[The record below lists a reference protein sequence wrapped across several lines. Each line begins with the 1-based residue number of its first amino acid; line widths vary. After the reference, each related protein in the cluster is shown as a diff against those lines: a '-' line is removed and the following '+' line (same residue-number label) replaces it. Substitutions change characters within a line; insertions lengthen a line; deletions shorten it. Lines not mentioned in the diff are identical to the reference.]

1 MTKAELWW
9 RGPEWLAD
17 PKKWPTDI
25 VTHATQRSQ
34 LERKVQRELFAV
46 AVEVNHDCDHVLEK
60 FGLRKALRVSAWIS
74 RFTHNSRHPSK
85 KTVGPLST
93 QEISAQELF
102 WIKRS
107 QRQRTNDAKFSDDKE
122 QLNLKPNVEGVLE
135 CGGCIK
141 GDYPVYLPDSALYTV
156 KVVQR
161 AHVVT
166 LHRGAGLTMAK
177 VRERFWVPRLRKLV
191 KSILKSCW
199 KCKRFR
205 AIPAQSPHPG
215 ILPRERTEGNMLFNV
230 I

>member
-1 MTKAELWW
+1 MDLT
-9 RGPEWLAD
+9 
-17 PKKWPTDI
+17 I
-25 VTHATQRSQ
+25 
-34 LERKVQRELFAV
+34 
-46 AVEVNHDCDHVLEK
+46 
-60 FGLRKALRVSAWIS
+60 
-74 RFTHNSRHPSK
+74 HPSK
-85 KTVGPLST
+85 KTVGPLCT

-107 QRQRTNDAKFSDDKE
+107 QHQGTNDAKFPDDKE

-135 CGGCIK
+135 CHGCIQ
-141 GDYPVYLPDSALYTV
+141 GDYPVYLQDSALYTV

-161 AHVVT
+161 AHDVT
-166 LHRGAGLTMAK
+166 LHGGAGLTMAK

-205 AIPAQSPHPG
+205 AIPAQNPHPG

-230 I
+230 IRVDFTGPVRYLQKPKREQKAYVVLYNCSLTPGVFLELLSSLETKEYIQSLK